1 MQWKKMDMK
10 EDWKENA
17 KISVSMTL
25 LYNTLLMRKLIK
37 SLGEQ
42 IKLLLW
48 SYKNIEK
55 LLDKTVQMKISFKGL
70 E

>member
-17 KISVSMTL
+17 KISVRMTL
-25 LYNTLLMRKLIK
+25 LYNILLMRKLIK
-37 SLGEQ
+37 SLWEQ

-55 LLDKTVQMKISFKGL
+55 LLDKTVQMKISFKAL
-70 E
+70 